1 MTDKTVANTI
11 LNQLG
16 GNKFIM
22 MTGAKQF
29 FCDDN
34 SLGFKIGKNAAGVNY
49 VKITLNAM
57 DTYDMVLER
66 VSFIKKTGETKRKVI
81 GSHEGIYD
89 DMLQACFTNTTGMYT
104 SLGTMGR

>member
-11 LNQLG
+11 LQQLG

-29 FCDDN
+29 GCDDN
-34 SLGFKIGKNAAGVNY
+34 SLGFKIGKNAAGVNF

-57 DTYDMVLER
+57 DTYDMVLEK
-66 VSFIKKTGETKRKVI
+66 VSMSRKTHEVKRKVI
-81 GSHEGIYD
+81 GSHEGIYH
-89 DMLQACFTNTTGMYT
+89 DMLQACFTETTGMYT
-104 SLGTMGR
+104 SLGSMGR